1 MLLYIRMYVYVILF
15 CTLYRDSSC
24 RSHWKTILQKE
35 SPFTTLESQVC
46 WDLNDGC
53 KLNADHITFSF
64 PCIPLPG
71 QSRAECAIGA
81 SGRGWEVALLMAWH
95 AIVEN
100 CFTFGCIYSFIHSKN
115 WKIYFL
121 VPFDYD
127 FFYFCQLFFYFPQ
140 LMCSDWAGSVCQF
153 VKVPDGAQRLPPSQG
168 R

>member
-1 MLLYIRMYVYVILF
+1 MLLYIYVILF

-24 RSHWKTILQKE
+24 RSYWKTILQKE

-64 PCIPLPG
+64 PCGPSQL
-71 QSRAECAIGA
+71 QSRAECRIA

-121 VPFDYD
+121 VLCDYFSNC
-127 FFYFCQLFFYFPQ
+127 FFSSANVFRLSRFSLP
-140 LMCSDWAGSVCQF
+140 VCQS
-153 VKVPDGAQRLPPSQG
+153 VRLG
-168 R
+168 IAFAT